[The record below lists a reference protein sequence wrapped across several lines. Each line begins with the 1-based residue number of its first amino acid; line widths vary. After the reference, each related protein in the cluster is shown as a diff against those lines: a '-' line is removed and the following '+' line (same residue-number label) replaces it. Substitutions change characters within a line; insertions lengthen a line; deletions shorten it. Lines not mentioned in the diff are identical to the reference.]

1 MPTAPADAC
10 TLLDADH
17 KNVKKMFETY
27 EDLNASKAQDVRSR
41 KLELARHICLE
52 LTVHTQIE
60 EEIFYP
66 ALRGQIRDED
76 LLDEANV
83 EHQSAKD
90 LIAQIEQA
98 AEVDD
103 MFDARVKVLG
113 EYIDHHVKEERNE
126 LFPQARDSG
135 VDLVSLGE
143 LLRLRK
149 ADLMEEQMA
158 TA

>member
-1 MPTAPADAC
+1 MPTATADAC

-27 EDLNASKAQDVRSR
+27 EGLNASKAQDVRSR

-98 AEVDD
+98 SEVDD

-113 EYIDHHVKEERNE
+113 EYIDHHVKEEE
-126 LFPQARDSG
+126 GEMFPK
-135 VDLVSLGE
+135 V
-143 LLRLRK
+143 RK
-149 ADLMEEQMA
+149 ADVDLDGLGEQLAARKAELMGQA
-158 TA
+158 DDPH